1 MVTVY
6 VPAGVAELVVTIIV
20 AEAAPPVMETEL
32 GLKLAVAPLGSTL
45 VTVRLTVPVKPPL
58 GVIVTV

>member
-6 VPAGVAELVVTIIV
+6 LPAGVAELVVTVIV
-20 AEAAPPVMETEL
+20 AEAAPPVMETVL